1 MPALDSFRTARWVR
15 TLNLVL
21 QAVLFV
27 TLFGGLN
34 YLARNH
40 AWRYDLTQHRRYSL
54 SPETLAYLKTLTSPV
69 RIVVTLT
76 PNSDNADV
84 AQAYRDVSALL
95 LEYTYATEADAN
107 RRITVEYLDVYQ
119 QRREAD
125 QLGIVQPDTIVLL
138 CGDRRRTVTLAE
150 IYRLKGTV
158 KTAFRGEEAFTA
170 AILDVSSP
178 GKKKIYF
185 LTGHGELNPEDVD
198 PVKGLSLLRDELR
211 ARNFDVD
218 RLELT
223 EGGKVPADAAL
234 LVAVA
239 PQGPYTPAEE
249 EQLRQYLGAGAGRM
263 IVLLEPAQAFGLSN
277 LLLDWGILVDDDLI
291 YDTGADNMTEEG
303 DLIVRNFN
311 AKHPITQTLLER
323 LMPLRIGP
331 ARSLRPDPGRK
342 LGNDLTVTTLAVT
355 SESAWGEVSYRLH
368 TAPEYNPGYDI
379 KNNRPGLEPPN
390 HLAVAIASE
399 RVTARAGLDFSVRGG
414 RLVVFGTGDMIA
426 NNRIAGPA
434 NLNVFLGAVNWTVD
448 RDTQFNI
455 PARPVES
462 FSLSLS
468 AGELAR
474 LRRSLLFALPGAA
487 LLLGFV
493 VYWTRRR

>member
-54 SPETLAYLKTLTSPV
+54 SPETLAYLRTLPHPV

-95 LEYTYATEADAN
+95 REYTYATEGDAN

-119 QRREAD
+119 RRREAD

-138 CGDRRRTVTLAE
+138 CGDRRRTVTLGE
-150 IYRLKGTV
+150 IYRLDGKV

-178 GKKKIYF
+178 GKKKVYF

-198 PVKGLSLLRDELR
+198 PVRGLSMLRDELR

-223 EGGKVPADAAL
+223 AGGKIPADAAL

-239 PQGPYTPAEE
+239 PQGRYTPAEE

-263 IVLLEPAQAFGLSN
+263 IVLLEPAQPSGLSN
-277 LLLDWGILVDDDLI
+277 LLLDWGLLIDDDLI

-303 DLIVRNFN
+303 DLIVRYFLP
-311 AKHPITQTLLER
+311 HPITQTLLDR
-323 LMPLRIGP
+323 QMPLRIGP

-355 SESAWGEVSYRLH
+355 STSAWGEVSYRLH
-368 TAPEYNPGYDI
+368 NAPEYNAGYDI
-379 KNNRPGLEPPN
+379 KNDRPGLEPPN
-390 HLAVAIASE
+390 QLAVAIASE

-414 RLVVFGTGDMIA
+414 RLVVFGTGDLIA
-426 NNRIAGPA
+426 NNRIAGAA
-434 NLNVFLGAVNWTVD
+434 NLNIFLGAVNWTVD

-455 PARPVES
+455 PARPVER

-474 LRRSLLFALPGAA
+474 LRRSLLFVLPGAA
-487 LLLGFV
+487 LLLGLI

>member
-1 MPALDSFRTARWVR
+1 
-15 TLNLVL
+15 
-21 QAVLFV
+21 
-27 TLFGGLN
+27 
-34 YLARNH
+34 
-40 AWRYDLTQHRRYSL
+40 
-54 SPETLAYLKTLTSPV
+54 
-69 RIVVTLT
+69 
-76 PNSDNADV
+76 
-84 AQAYRDVSALL
+84 
-95 LEYTYATEADAN
+95 
-107 RRITVEYLDVYQ
+107 
-119 QRREAD
+119 
-125 QLGIVQPDTIVLL
+125 
-138 CGDRRRTVTLAE
+138 
-150 IYRLKGTV
+150 
-158 KTAFRGEEAFTA
+158 
-170 AILDVSSP
+170 
-178 GKKKIYF
+178 
-185 LTGHGELNPEDVD
+185 
-198 PVKGLSLLRDELR
+198 LRDELR

-342 LGNDLTVTTLAVT
+342 LGNDLTVTILAVT

-379 KNNRPGLEPPN
+379 KNDRPGLEPPN

-414 RLVVFGTGDMIA
+414 RLVVFG
-426 NNRIAGPA
+426 
-434 NLNVFLGAVNWTVD
+434 
-448 RDTQFNI
+448 
-455 PARPVES
+455 
-462 FSLSLS
+462 
-468 AGELAR
+468 
-474 LRRSLLFALPGAA
+474 
-487 LLLGFV
+487 
-493 VYWTRRR
+493 